1 MRRLSVF
8 LAIAVALG
16 LLVAGCDFLEFSNG
30 PEGPPVVEVTASD
43 HTTFELSAG
52 EISSGWTTFRF
63 VNETHAVHFVV
74 LEKMPVVDGEQKTV
88 ADSKAEVVPVFQNVM
103 DDINGK
109 DPSFPDAGFELPE
122 WYSDVVF
129 VGGPGLTSPGAT
141 SRTTVNLDPGTYVV
155 ECYVKAEDGVFHST
169 EDMIEGLTVTESTSG
184 VEPPQ
189 PSLQLDI
196 SSDNGIT
203 VDGEIDRPGAHTIA
217 VDFDD
222 QTAYS
227 HFLGHDVHLVR
238 LGEDADMAEL
248 ATWMNWAAPGGLA
261 EPAPSGVEFIGGT
274 QDMPGGSTT
283 YMSVNLES
291 GDYAWI
297 AEVPNPDEKG
307 MLKTFTVE

>member
-1 MRRLSVF
+1 MYKSNVF
-8 LAIAVALG
+8 LTVALAFG
-16 LLVAGCDFLEFSNG
+16 LLLAGCDSSGSSNE
-30 PEGPPVVEVTASD
+30 PDGPPVVEVTASD
-43 HTTFELSAG
+43 HTSFDISAS

-63 VNETHAVHFVV
+63 VNDTHAVHFVV

-109 DPSFPDAGFELPE
+109 DPSFPDAGFQLPE

-129 VGGPGLTSPGAT
+129 VGGPGLTSPETT

-155 ECYVKAEDGVFHST
+155 ECYVKTADGVFHST
-169 EDMIEGLTVTESTSG
+169 EDMIEGLTVTESTNG
-184 VEPPQ
+184 AEPPRS
-189 PSLQLDI
+189 SLQLGI
-196 SSDNGIT
+196 SSDNGISLNGAI
-203 VDGEIDRPGAHTIA
+203 GEPGQHTIA
-217 VDFDD
+217 VDFND
-222 QTAYS
+222 QTAYA

-238 LGEDADMAEL
+238 LGEDADMEAL
-248 ATWMNWAAPGGLA
+248 RAWMNWAAPGGLA
-261 EPAPSGVEFIGGT
+261 EPAPSGVEFIGGA

-283 YMSVNLES
+283 YVSATLES

-297 AEVPNPDEKG
+297 AEVPKPDEKG

>member
-1 MRRLSVF
+1 MDRPRVV

-16 LLVAGCDFLEFSNG
+16 LLVAGCDFLESSDG
-30 PEGPPVVEVTASD
+30 SEGPPVIEVTASD
-43 HTTFELSAG
+43 HTTFELSTS
-52 EISSGWTTFRF
+52 EISSGWTTVQFA
-63 VNETHAVHFVV
+63 NETHAVHFVV

-155 ECYVKAEDGVFHST
+155 ECYVKTEDGVFHST

-189 PSLQLDI
+189 SSLQLGI

-222 QTAYS
+222 QTTYS

-248 ATWMNWAAPGGLA
+248 AAWMNWAAPGGLA

-283 YMSVNLES
+283 YMSANLES

-307 MLKTFTVE
+307 MLKAFTVE